1 MFMKPEVVLEC
12 REKPALFSLYRR
24 ALFLRRAG
32 LHKGGRVPNL
42 SAKWLDAAADP
53 RNLDE
58 YRKACG
64 VNKDGLLPLLY
75 PYLLTARL
83 QLFIVTAR
91 QFPLPFFGMVH
102 QRNRI
107 LQHRRIGDM
116 ERMNISCC
124 VGESRVVKQ
133 GLEFDIVSEI
143 SVENERV
150 WECVSAYLSRGSY
163 GDAGEPPPGNRL
175 PDLKTPSEEANWDV
189 PRGMGR
195 RYARIGG
202 DYNPIH
208 VSSILA
214 RFFGF
219 KRAIVHG
226 MWSAACCLQHL
237 PQFKN
242 HGAVRFDVAFKG
254 PIFVGSRVT
263 MKSAQQS
270 GGHRF
275 DLFCEGNP
283 RPCLC
288 GLVRTEDAA
297 EPVT

>member
-1 MFMKPEVVLEC
+1 MEPEVVLEY
-12 REKPALFSLYRR
+12 RERPALLPIYARILFS
-24 ALFLRRAG
+24 RRAG
-32 LHKGGRVPNL
+32 VRKGGRVPNL
-42 SAKWLDAAADP
+42 CAKWLDAAADP
-53 RNLDE
+53 RNLGE

-64 VNKDGLLPLLY
+64 INKDGLLPLLY
-75 PYLLTARL
+75 PYVLTGGL
-83 QLFIVTAR
+83 QLSIVAAPR
-91 QFPLPFFGMVH
+91 FPLPFFGMVH

-116 ERMNISCC
+116 ERMNVSCS

-143 SVENERV
+143 SVDGERV
-150 WECVSAYLSRGSY
+150 WECVSTYLSRGSY
-163 GDAGEPPPGNRL
+163 GEAGEPPPGSRL
-175 PDLKTPSEEANWDV
+175 PDLETPSEEANWDV

-263 MKSAQQS
+263 MKAAQQA

-288 GLVRTEDAA
+288 GLVRTEEAT